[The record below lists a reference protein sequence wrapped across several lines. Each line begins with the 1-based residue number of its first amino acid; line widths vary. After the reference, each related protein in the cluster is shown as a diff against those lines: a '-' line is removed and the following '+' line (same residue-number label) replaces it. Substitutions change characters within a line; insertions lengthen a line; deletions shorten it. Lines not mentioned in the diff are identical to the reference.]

1 MRMYDLMPTI
11 KMPPRPQSLQRSA
24 TRTLSLQGII
34 HRDIKPENLLMAAD
48 GSVRLAD
55 FGLAIDTS
63 QETPKAR
70 VGTLD
75 YFAPEASTL
84 ISSGQRRIDQSNDT
98 PPKRFWCREYPHK
111 S

>member
-1 MRMYDLMPTI
+1 M
-11 KMPPRPQSLQRSA
+11 
-24 TRTLSLQGII
+24 QGII
-34 HRDIKPENLLMAAD
+34 HRDIKPENLLIAAD

-75 YFAPEASTL
+75 YFAPEASTST
-84 ISSGQRRIDQSNDT
+84 IQAQGQVV
-98 PPKRFWCREYPHK
+98 KCK
-111 S
+111 STLGAVVWTLLASL